1 MTVEQFIEAAELY
14 WRFVIELKGYIQI
27 LYPTLTDTEAEY
39 YAKQMLRKAAIDTD
53 ARID

>member
-1 MTVEQFIEAAELY
+1 MELAEIY
-14 WRFVIELKGYIQI
+14 WRFVLDLKAYIM
-27 LYPTLTDTEAEY
+27 LAYPTLTDTEAEY